1 MRTGA
6 KEAHTGRH
14 RYEKHSWWKDDD
26 GTREVDREEIKDTKE
41 NVEVGTSAD

>member
-14 RYEKHSWWKDDD
+14 RYEKHSGWKDDD
-26 GTREVDREEIKDTKE
+26 GTREEIKDTKE